1 MRDMLNELYNGR
13 IYPSEQ
19 YVPHSYQYAAMTQTY
34 YDCRTALEKKL
45 TPELSQELDLVF
57 QKYQDLISEELYEMF
72 QRGYRLGSRLM
83 LEIMYGDE
91 G

>member
-1 MRDMLNELYNGR
+1 MRDLLNELYNGR

-45 TPELSQELDLVF
+45 TPELSQELDMAF
-57 QKYQDLISEELYEMF
+57 QKYQDLISVELYEMF
-72 QRGYRLGSRLM
+72 RQGYKLGSRLM
-83 LEIMYGDE
+83 LEIMDGDE